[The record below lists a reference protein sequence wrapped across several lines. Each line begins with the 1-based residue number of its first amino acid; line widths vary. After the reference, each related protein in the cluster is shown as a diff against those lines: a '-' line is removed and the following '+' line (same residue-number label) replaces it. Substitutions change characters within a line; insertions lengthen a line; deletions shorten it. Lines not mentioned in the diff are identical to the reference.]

1 MGRLGF
7 TIELFQ
13 TVMALNY
20 KQLIFSKTFLCLDR
34 LPVFCNFLSWVY
46 IRDAN
51 AFSGL
56 ETAQPLFL
64 Q

>member
-7 TIELFQ
+7 TIELFRL
-13 TVMALNY
+13 VMALDY
-20 KQLIFSKTFLCLDR
+20 KQLIFGKTSLDLDR

-46 IRDAN
+46 IRAAN